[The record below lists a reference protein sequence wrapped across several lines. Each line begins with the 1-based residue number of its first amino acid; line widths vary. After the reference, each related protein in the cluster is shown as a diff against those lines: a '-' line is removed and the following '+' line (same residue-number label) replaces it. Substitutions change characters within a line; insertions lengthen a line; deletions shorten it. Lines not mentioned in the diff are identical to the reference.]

1 MTYTYSNGS
10 DKITNV
16 YNSHDS
22 HMIANYMSQFN
33 PVLVKQKTH
42 SSDQQH
48 KAYVN
53 TEMSAHDHF
62 GIDVAL
68 AHQAGIR

>member
-1 MTYTYSNGS
+1 MTYTYNNGS

-16 YNSHDS
+16 YNAHDS

-53 TEMSAHDHF
+53 TDMTSTHTS
-62 GIDVAL
+62 IDVAL

>member
-10 DKITNV
+10 DKVTNV
-16 YNSHDS
+16 YNAHDS
-22 HMIANYMSQFN
+22 HMIANYMSQFT
-33 PVLVKQKTH
+33 PALVKQRTH

-48 KAYVN
+48 KAYIN
-53 TEMSAHDHF
+53 TDMTHTHTS
-62 GIDVAL
+62 IDVAL

>member
-1 MTYTYSNGS
+1 MTYTYINGS
-10 DKITNV
+10 EKITNA
-16 YNSHDS
+16 YNAHDI
-22 HMIANYMSQFN
+22 HMIANYMSQFI
-33 PVLVKQKTH
+33 PAFVKQRTH

-53 TEMSAHDHF
+53 TDMTHPQIS
-62 GIDVAL
+62 IDVAL

>member
-1 MTYTYSNGS
+1 
-10 DKITNV
+10 
-16 YNSHDS
+16 
-22 HMIANYMSQFN
+22 MIANYMSQFI
-33 PVLVKQKTH
+33 PAFVKQRTH

-53 TEMSAHDHF
+53 TDMTHPQIS
-62 GIDVAL
+62 IDVAL